1 MRIALAIATASLFV
15 CTGAACTG
23 TEDEEEDKNVPLIAD
38 MQIGLSADGSE
49 GFVEVAD
56 GTDVQLASGAQ
67 GGYHV
72 WTAPRLRGASGT
84 LYLDREARRVSDG
97 TLMLR
102 ASRLVIDVPEDAMD
116 DWWREQQAIPS
127 FMCPAPVGL
136 QAFDVEVEFT
146 FALYNE
152 DEERLAEDS
161 IILIP
166 RCEEGDAGEFCRNV
180 CSG

>member
-1 MRIALAIATASLFV
+1 MRIALVIAAASLF
-15 CTGAACTG
+15 ACTG
-23 TEDEEEDKNVPLIAD
+23 VPGEEEEKLPLIAD
-38 MQIGLSADGSE
+38 MQIGLSTDGSE
-49 GFVEVAD
+49 GFVEVSD
-56 GTDVQLASGAQ
+56 GADVQLASGAQ

-72 WTAPRLRGASGT
+72 WTAPRFRGAMGT

-102 ASRLVIDVPEDAMD
+102 ASRLVIDVPEGAMN

-127 FMCPAPVGL
+127 FMCPALVGL

-146 FALYNE
+146 FELRTE
-152 DEERLAEDS
+152 DEELLAEDS
-161 IILIP
+161 LIVIP
-166 RCEEGDAGEFCRNV
+166 RCEAGDAGEFCRNV

>member
-1 MRIALAIATASLFV
+1 MRLALVIATASLFA
-15 CTGAACTG
+15 GACAPG
-23 TEDEEEDKNVPLIAD
+23 EEEEELPLTAD
-38 MQIGLSADGSE
+38 MQIGLSTNGSE
-49 GFVEVAD
+49 GFMQVSD
-56 GTDVQLASGAQ
+56 GADVQLASGAQ

-72 WTAPRLRGASGT
+72 WTAPRFRGAMGT

-146 FALYNE
+146 FTLRNE
-152 DEERLAEDS
+152 DEELLAEDS
-161 IILIP
+161 LVVIP
-166 RCEEGDAGEFCRNV
+166 RCETGDNGDFCRNV

>member
-1 MRIALAIATASLFV
+1 MRIALAIAAASLF
-15 CTGAACTG
+15 ASACAPG
-23 TEDEEEDKNVPLIAD
+23 EEEEPLPFIAD
-38 MQIGLSADGSE
+38 MQIGLSTNGSE
-49 GFVEVAD
+49 GFMEVSD
-56 GTDVQLASGAQ
+56 GADVQLASGAQ

-72 WTAPRLRGASGT
+72 WTTPRFRGAMGT

-146 FALYNE
+146 FTLRNE
-152 DEERLAEDS
+152 DEELLAEDS
-161 IILIP
+161 LVVIP
-166 RCEEGDAGEFCRNV
+166 RCEGGDNGDFCRNV